1 MLPDWPDGTVTI
13 LCTGG
18 EAPHAIPV
26 SAAVRAGPR
35 QALIAL
41 AAGRKSLERLRAND
55 RVALLIIAKGTAIT
69 AHGQA
74 RVVEEAGVEGVVP
87 VMIEV
92 ERVQDHD
99 RPTLEIFAGVSWRW
113 TDPKAAT
120 RDGEVRAA
128 LAELAQ
134 RLMRDPPA

>member
-1 MLPDWPDGTVTI
+1 VLPDWPDGTVTI

-35 QALIAL
+35 HVLIAL
-41 AAGRKSLERLRAND
+41 AAGRKSLERLRADD
-55 RVALLIIAKGTAIT
+55 RVALVIIAEGTAIT

-74 RVVEEAGVEGVVP
+74 RVVEEGGLEGVVP
-87 VMIEV
+87 VVIDV
-92 ERVQDHD
+92 ERAQDHD
-99 RPTLEIFAGVSWRW
+99 RPTFEIVAGVSWRW
-113 TDPKAAT
+113 TDPKAAA

-134 RLMRDPPA
+134 RMMRDSQA